1 MWAELISESG
11 ALGKEEAKEGAG
23 GEKGNQS
30 AVVETGQIQVCAQK
44 WRSPRR
50 TGLWVEQA
58 EQVWD
63 ISSGRCPPSPR
74 WSVIRRHQAGGDSL
88 GGQLGGGT

>member
-1 MWAELISESG
+1 MP
-11 ALGKEEAKEGAG
+11 LGKEEAKEGW

-30 AVVETGQIQVCAQK
+30 AVVETGQIRRVHRSE
-44 WRSPRR
+44 RSPRR
-50 TGLWVEQA
+50 TGLWVERA
-58 EQVWD
+58 DQVWD

-74 WSVIRRHQAGGDSL
+74 WSVIRRHQVGGDSL